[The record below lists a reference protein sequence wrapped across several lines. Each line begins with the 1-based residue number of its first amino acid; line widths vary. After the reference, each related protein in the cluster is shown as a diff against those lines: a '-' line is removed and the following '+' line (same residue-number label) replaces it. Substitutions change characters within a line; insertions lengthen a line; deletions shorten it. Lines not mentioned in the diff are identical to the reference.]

1 MVNLNLYKIFKVVV
15 EEKKISKAS
24 EKLYIS
30 QPAVSF
36 AIKELEKSLD
46 QVLFIRKSKG
56 VELTTFGTMLYN
68 KIGNVINIFDE
79 AEVDAQNYTM
89 LNEGMIR
96 IGANSGNINQILLE
110 YLTTFAKKYPNIK
123 ITMIRASE
131 DKLIE
136 KLNNNELD
144 MAFVDKINNVENFEI
159 VKHYSV
165 KYQLLGN
172 SDFKKKYPQDNVEMS
187 NFPTSDL
194 ILPSI
199 NNNSRVT
206 INNFFLNSGIE
217 LHPKYELDNYVLL
230 YEFVK
235 RGFGIAF
242 VNTDYYKDSVKSG
255 DTHVIFPDF
264 SINAR
269 EFVCIVNTRHTNN
282 ALDKCIEIVKEK

>member
-1 MVNLNLYKIFKVVV
+1 MVNLNLYKIFCEVAK
-15 EEKKISKAS
+15 EKKISKAS

-56 VELTTFGTMLYN
+56 VELTTFGAMLYN
-68 KIGNVINIFDE
+68 KISGVIDVFDE
-79 AEVDAQNYTM
+79 AEIDAQNYTM

-110 YLTTFAKKYPNIK
+110 YLTIFAKKHPNIK

-144 MAFVDKINNVENFEI
+144 MVFVDKINNVEDFEI
-159 VKHYSV
+159 IKQYDV

-172 SDFKKKYPQDNVEMS
+172 KDYKLKYPQSNIDIS
-187 NFPTSDL
+187 NFPTADL

-199 NNNSRVT
+199 NNNSRIT
-206 INNFFLNSGIE
+206 INNFFANANIE

-242 VNTDYYKDSVKSG
+242 VNTDYYKDSVESG
-255 DTHVIFPDF
+255 DTSIIFPDF

-269 EFVCIVNTRHTNN
+269 QFVCIVNKTHSNN
-282 ALDKCIEIVKEK
+282 ALDKFIDIVKEI